1 MSKLD
6 RFTLFIDDV
15 EANLIQLRNGSRKEL
30 PEEVPENRGKRSR
43 AGQTEQPPAKRF
55 PVKRSDSNTLIPV
68 VFRSPW
74 KHYMKRYTVRH
85 WCLFVV
91 GTCNNRD
98 KQPFII
104 RGLSGS
110 MNKERIQRIRNLCD
124 YNIVQSVEIYSDPD
138 DGYFLVSQMME
149 TSLLHVRRAPVYP
162 SEPKLVPLPACLK
175 SRRPYPRGG

>member
-6 RFTLFIDDV
+6 RFTLFIDDD
-15 EANLIQLRNGSRKEL
+15 EANLIQLRNGGRKEL

-91 GTCNNRD
+91 GTGNNRD

-104 RGLSGS
+104 LTPTWA
-110 MNKERIQRIRNLCD
+110 MI
-124 YNIVQSVEIYSDPD
+124 
-138 DGYFLVSQMME
+138 
-149 TSLLHVRRAPVYP
+149 
-162 SEPKLVPLPACLK
+162 ACLEDHA
-175 SRRPYPRGG
+175 STHLWRAHSTTIV